1 LGYEGHIWVAL
12 YNGGLTRSANSGKNF
27 TKIANVTTCSAVGV
41 GKKGPGAGYPT
52 IYIWGTIGGV
62 TGIYRTTDQGAT
74 WVRINDNAHEY
85 GGPGNGQ
92 FVIGDM
98 NVYGRVYMS
107 TVGRGIA
114 YGEPMYDCFGDSAGA
129 AFYDNCGVC
138 VGGNTGN
145 VPCLDCN
152 GVSNGT
158 AFKDSCNL
166 CVGGNTGL
174 KACVKDCKGDWGG
187 TANLDSCKTCVG
199 GNTGLVAC
207 IKDCNGV
214 WGGTANLD
222 SCQICVG
229 GNTGKVACIWDAVNV
244 GKGKTFSYAPN
255 PFENSFHLQVTDP
268 SGYKIFNI
276 TGALVDSGY
285 CEKSCYIG
293 ANLNP
298 GIYSLTIRNQYEIK
312 TVKIIKQ

>member
-1 LGYEGHIWVAL
+1 
-12 YNGGLTRSANSGKNF
+12 
-27 TKIANVTTCSAVGV
+27 
-41 GKKGPGAGYPT
+41 
-52 IYIWGTIGGV
+52 
-62 TGIYRTTDQGAT
+62 
-74 WVRINDNAHEY
+74 
-85 GGPGNGQ
+85 
-92 FVIGDM
+92 M
-98 NVYGRVYMS
+98 
-107 TVGRGIA
+107 
-114 YGEPMYDCFGDSAGA
+114 
-129 AFYDNCGVC
+129 
-138 VGGNTGN
+138 
-145 VPCLDCN
+145 
-152 GVSNGT
+152 
-158 AFKDSCNL
+158 
-166 CVGGNTGL
+166 
-174 KACVKDCKGDWGG
+174 
-187 TANLDSCKTCVG
+187 
-199 GNTGLVAC
+199 
-207 IKDCNGV
+207 
-214 WGGTANLD
+214 D